1 MAKQLIHSEENFIIP
16 STGLKEYI
24 AGLASRYGVSYVKT
38 RADEW
43 AETVTR
49 LSGDDVVTDEVED
62 MIVALKRNHVV
73 DAKTMVILLGN
84 YLDEKKHV

>member
-1 MAKQLIHSEENFIIP
+1 MKNENFIIP

-24 AGLASRYGVSYVKT
+24 VGLANRYGVTYVKT

-49 LSGDDVVTDEVED
+49 LSGDDVVTDEIED
-62 MIVALKRNHVV
+62 IIVALKRNHVV

-84 YLDEKKHV
+84 YRDEKKRVRSV